1 MNPLLPNLEFLDLT
15 SNRIINIEGISQ
27 CYRLK
32 ELYLGYNF
40 LSDEQLEILKNFKDL
55 TVLDISHNHL
65 KDENVTKITESFD
78 KLRILINNSNDFSC
92 IIFEKNSLSLE
103 EIYLDDNKLQKLE
116 FKKPKV
122 AINTLHIKNNNLND
136 ISGLSNLESL
146 KVLAF
151 DNNKLKKIDDLSLL
165 KNLTRVT
172 GSNNNMEKVAFD
184 TRNEI
189 EYIDFAKNELTNID
203 FLSQCL
209 NINMAYLAGN
219 KILSMSND
227 ESYYMNL
234 VSLDLS

>member
-1 MNPLLPNLEFLDLT
+1 MNPLLLNLEFLDLT

-40 LSDEQLEILKNFKDL
+40 LSDEQLEILTNFKDL

-78 KLRILINNSNDFSC
+78 KLRILINNSNEFSC

-103 EIYLDDNKLQKLE
+103 EIYLDENKLQKLE
-116 FKKPKV
+116 FKKQKV
-122 AINTLHIKNNNLND
+122 SINTLHIKNNNLND
-136 ISGLSNLESL
+136 ISGLSNLENL

-151 DNNKLKKIDDLSLL
+151 DNNKLKKIDDLCLL

-172 GSNNNMEKVAFD
+172 GSNNNMEKIAFD
-184 TRNEI
+184 ARNEI

-209 NINMAYLAGN
+209 NISIAYLAGN

-227 ESYYMNL
+227 ESYFMNL
-234 VSLDLS
+234 ISLDLS